1 MSKRPEPTW
10 SEEEVDDL
18 KAEIDRLTA
27 ENARLKSEQ
36 RKLVELLKKLHAASN
51 FLGEFDWEI
60 YRALKDLG
68 ELPPK

>member
-1 MSKRPEPTW
+1 LRQNAELRA
-10 SEEEVDDL
+10 E
-18 KAEIDRLTA
+18 KA
-27 ENARLKSEQ
+27 
-36 RKLVELLKKLHAASN
+36 KLVELLKKLHAASD